1 MVTRRGFLRAVARE
15 ALRFGGYSWAL
26 ALLARY
32 GLSPREA
39 EAVIRGSGGGGGSC
53 SDIEQTT
60 ETGSTVESIYTGG
73 VIFVQPF
80 VANCTGSVY
89 AVTIKSATANG
100 SALTTIRFAS
110 HMDFAS
116 GVYEGSEA
124 VSIAASNT
132 EYRIALNNPVQIT
145 NGNTYYVAVRS
156 GAVYADRFNL
166 RLDTVGTPNYYMN
179 LSGTGWADTDDW
191 LEQTGEL
198 FYRIEVTP

>member
-1 MVTRRGFLRAVARE
+1 MSFNLLKFSRAIILIAFITVTIIIPNANSKMIMLVQ
-15 ALRFGGYSWAL
+15 
-26 ALLARY
+26 
-32 GLSPREA
+32 
-39 EAVIRGSGGGGGSC
+39 GGGGGSC

-60 ETGSTVESIYTGG
+60 ENGGTTQYIYVGG
-73 VIFVQPF
+73 YILVQPF